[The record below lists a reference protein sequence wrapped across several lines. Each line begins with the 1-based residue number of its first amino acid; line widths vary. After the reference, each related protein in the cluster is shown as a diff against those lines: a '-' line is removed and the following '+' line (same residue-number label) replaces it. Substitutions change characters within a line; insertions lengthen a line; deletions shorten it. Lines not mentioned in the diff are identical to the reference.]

1 MARISKR
8 LARHLRHAPE
18 EIGIQ
23 LSKDGWTDVTA
34 LLTALGI
41 TREQLDEVVVTNDK
55 RRYAFDDTGTRIRAS
70 QGHTVPVEL
79 DLPVTTPPDT
89 LHHGTVA
96 KFLDAIMADG
106 LRPMSRHDVHLSPD
120 VPTAVRVGSRR
131 GKPVVLA
138 VDAGRMHAD
147 GHVFRL
153 SANGVWL
160 TTHVPATY
168 LTVCV
173 SPRPTNPGHSGR

>member
-1 MARISKR
+1 MNEKDTIRLSKR
-8 LARHLRHAPE
+8 LSRHLRHAPE

-23 LSKDGWTDVTA
+23 LSADGWTDVAA
-34 LLTALGI
+34 LLGAMRI
-41 TREQLDEVVVTNDK
+41 TREQLDHVVATNDK
-55 RRYAFDDTGTRIRAS
+55 RRFAFDETGARIRAS
-70 QGHTVPVEL
+70 QGHTVPVQL

-89 LHHGTVA
+89 LYHGTVA
-96 KFLDAIMADG
+96 KFLDDIMAEG
-106 LRPMSRHDVHLSPD
+106 LRPMTRHDVHLSPD
-120 VPTAVRVGSRR
+120 IPTAIKVGSRR

-160 TTHVPATY
+160 TEHVPAGY
-168 LTVCV
+168 L
-173 SPRPTNPGHSGR
+173 SSR

>member
-1 MARISKR
+1 MNEKDTIRISKR

-18 EIGIQ
+18 EIGIR
-23 LSKDGWTDVTA
+23 LSPDGWTDVDA
-34 LLTALGI
+34 LLAALRI
-41 TREQLDEVVVTNDK
+41 SRDQLDHVVATNDK
-55 RRYAFDDTGTRIRAS
+55 RRFAFDETGTRIRAN
-70 QGHTVPVEL
+70 QGHTVAVEL
-79 DLPVTTPPDT
+79 DLPVATPPAT
-89 LHHGTVA
+89 LYHGTVA

-120 VPTAVRVGSRR
+120 VPMAVRVGARR

-160 TTHVPATY
+160 TEHVPARY
-168 LTVCV
+168 LSST
-173 SPRPTNPGHSGR
+173 

>member
-1 MARISKR
+1 MNDKDMIRLSKR
-8 LARHLRHAPE
+8 LSRHLRHAPD

-23 LSKDGWTDVTA
+23 LSADGWTDVNA
-34 LLTALGI
+34 LLSALRI
-41 TREQLDEVVVTNDK
+41 TRQQLDHVVASNDK
-55 RRYAFDDTGTRIRAS
+55 RRFAFDESGARIRAN

-89 LHHGTVA
+89 LYHGTVA
-96 KFLDAIMADG
+96 KFLDAIMTDG
-106 LRPMSRHDVHLSPD
+106 LRPMTRHDVHLSPD
-120 VPTAVRVGSRR
+120 VPTAVKVGSRR

-138 VDAGRMHAD
+138 VAAGRMHAD

-160 TTHVPATY
+160 TEHVPAGY
-168 LTVCV
+168 LSST
-173 SPRPTNPGHSGR
+173 

>member
-1 MARISKR
+1 MNDKTTTRISKR
-8 LARHLRHAPE
+8 LSRHLRHAPE

-23 LSKDGWTDVTA
+23 LSTDGWTDVTA
-34 LLTALGI
+34 LLAALNI
-41 TREQLDEVVVTNDK
+41 TREQLDEVVATNDK
-55 RRYAFDDTGTRIRAS
+55 RRFAFDDTGARIRAS

-79 DLPVTTPPDT
+79 DLPVVTPPAT
-89 LHHGTVA
+89 LYHGTVA

-138 VDAGRMHAD
+138 VDAARMHAD
-147 GHVFRL
+147 GHEFRL

-160 TTHVPATY
+160 TDHVPANY
-168 LTVCV
+168 LTA
-173 SPRPTNPGHSGR
+173 P

>member
-1 MARISKR
+1 MNEKDTVRLSKR
-8 LARHLRHAPE
+8 LSRHLRHAPE

-23 LSKDGWTDVTA
+23 LTTDGWTDVAPLLAA
-34 LLTALGI
+34 LRI
-41 TREQLDEVVVTNDK
+41 TRDQLDHVVETNNK
-55 RRYAFDDTGTRIRAS
+55 RRFAFDETGSRIRAN

-79 DLPVTTPPDT
+79 DLPVETPPAT
-89 LHHGTVA
+89 LYHGTVA

-120 VPTAVRVGSRR
+120 VATAVKVGSRR

-153 SANGVWL
+153 SANGVWF
-160 TTHVPATY
+160 TEHVPAAY
-168 LTVCV
+168 LSST
-173 SPRPTNPGHSGR
+173 